1 MPTFQK
7 ENEIKINRELDI
19 SGKTKAESAKFEFK
33 ITSSLEK
40 IQMELA
46 KGQANIDF
54 NEKTH
59 EIYEIKMFSTAIP
72 DNLAKKSKPKIG
84 RTPNVFKEDNLK
96 KIETETLIGSVFMK
110 IKNTK
115 TEIESKTII
124 QKSTPPNPIIKENEQ
139 LYYLFMFIE
148 KLTNVIFIIF
158 LIIHLLF
165 LRN

>member
-1 MPTFQK
+1 
-7 ENEIKINRELDI
+7 
-19 SGKTKAESAKFEFK
+19 
-33 ITSSLEK
+33 
-40 IQMELA
+40 
-46 KGQANIDF
+46 
-54 NEKTH
+54 
-59 EIYEIKMFSTAIP
+59 
-72 DNLAKKSKPKIG
+72 
-84 RTPNVFKEDNLK
+84 
-96 KIETETLIGSVFMK
+96 MK